1 MVKDHKDEEL
11 NKLDSLLFGGEV
23 PYSQTHVEVL
33 HFVRVLVLFE
43 KSAPWTMEDA
53 YRFLLCDF
61 EVYWLGVFQGLGE
74 ARK

>member
-11 NKLDSLLFGGEV
+11 DILDGLLFGGEV

-33 HFVRVLVLFE
+33 HFVHVLVLFE

-53 YRFLLCDF
+53 YRLLLSHF
-61 EVYWLGVFQGLGE
+61 KVYWLGVFQGLGE